1 MLLELPLHMGRESC
15 HSRPIIFVKYY
26 MEKGR
31 HFLMSNQSII
41 LQPKYVGNFQCDG
54 SKCNAKCCGKWRIDI
69 DMETYKK
76 YQRIKNPAMRKKILS
91 SIQPSTIQTG
101 FQIKLN
107 NKDVCP
113 LLCEDN
119 LCYIQ
124 RNMGEDAL
132 SQTCKVYPRMV
143 QQIGNYQFRMLVMT
157 CPVAAEYALLSSNAM
172 ELQQISCEEETAAW
186 ELMAKNC
193 NMKDVP
199 NDLAAVHIM
208 MGGLAI
214 LQNTSY
220 TFEQR
225 LVILGLFLDRVEDC
239 QQDVEAVAGLIDYY
253 NSDAFQQEISGLWEN
268 WQYYPVAHHQF
279 MNGIITVLKQ
289 EKELLISSEHWQVMN
304 AYYNNV
310 SEERHHLVQERLGSV
325 LERYWQHEW
334 LFHAYPYSFSGDF
347 LHNYFSYLIAYELC
361 QLVIHSTYALDNA
374 WAERNI
380 LDVLG
385 EFSKSFDHKRDFSKA
400 LVKETDIFEKEPLK
414 LMQVLLRLK

>member
-1 MLLELPLHMGRESC
+1 MNN
-15 HSRPIIFVKYY
+15 
-26 MEKGR
+26 EK
-31 HFLMSNQSII
+31 II
-41 LQPKYVGNFQCDG
+41 LQPKYVADFQCDG

-69 DMETYKK
+69 DMDTYKK

-107 NKDVCP
+107 DKAVCP

-124 RNMGEDAL
+124 RNMGEGAL

-143 QQIGNYQFRMLVMT
+143 QQIGNYQFRMLAMT
-157 CPVAAEYALLSSNAM
+157 CPVAAESALLSPNAM
-172 ELQQISCEEETAAW
+172 ELQQISCEEDTSAW
-186 ELMAKNC
+186 KLIAKNC
-193 NMKDVP
+193 NMKNVP
-199 NDLAAVHIM
+199 NDLVAVHIM

-225 LVILGLFLDRVEDC
+225 LVILGLFLDKVEDC
-239 QQDVEAVAGLIDYY
+239 QKDVEVVAGLIDYY
-253 NSDAFQQEISGLWEN
+253 NSDAFQQEISNLWEN

-304 AYYNNV
+304 DYYNNV
-310 SEERHHLVQERLGSV
+310 YEERHHLVQERLGSV

-334 LFHAYPYSFSGDF
+334 LFHAYPYSFSGGF
-347 LHNYFSYLIAYELC
+347 LHNYFSYLIAYEMC
-361 QLVIHSTYALDNA
+361 QLLIYSAYALDEGWEEN
-374 WAERNI
+374 NI

-385 EFSKSFDHKRDFSKA
+385 MFSKILDHRRDFSKA
-400 LVKETDIFEKEPLK
+400 LVKETEIFEKEPLK
-414 LMQVLLRLK
+414 LMQVLLRLQ

>member
-1 MLLELPLHMGRESC
+1 
-15 HSRPIIFVKYY
+15 
-26 MEKGR
+26 
-31 HFLMSNQSII
+31 MSNQSII

-91 SIQPSTIQTG
+91 SIQPSNIQTG

-107 NKDVCP
+107 NKAVCP

-143 QQIGNYQFRMLVMT
+143 QQIGNYQFRMLAMT
-157 CPVAAEYALLSSNAM
+157 CPVAAEYALLSPNAM
-172 ELQQISCEEETAAW
+172 ELQQISCEEDTSAW
-186 ELMAKNC
+186 KLIAKNC
-193 NMKDVP
+193 NMKNVP
-199 NDLAAVHIM
+199 NDLAAVHIT

-225 LVILGLFLDRVEDC
+225 LVILGLFLDKVEDC
-239 QQDVEAVAGLIDYY
+239 QRDVEAVAGLIDYY
-253 NSDAFQQEISGLWEN
+253 NSDAFQQEISNLWEN

-304 AYYNNV
+304 DYYNNV
-310 SEERHHLVQERLGSV
+310 SEK
-325 LERYWQHEW
+325 
-334 LFHAYPYSFSGDF
+334 ASFGARAF
-347 LHNYFSYLIAYELC
+347 GKCFR
-361 QLVIHSTYALDNA
+361 T
-374 WAERNI
+374 I
-380 LDVLG
+380 L
-385 EFSKSFDHKRDFSKA
+385 A
-400 LVKETDIFEKEPLK
+400 A
-414 LMQVLLRLK
+414 

>member
-1 MLLELPLHMGRESC
+1 MD
-15 HSRPIIFVKYY
+15 
-26 MEKGR
+26 
-31 HFLMSNQSII
+31 NQTVI
-41 LQPKYVGNFQCDG
+41 LQPKYVADFQCDG

-107 NKDVCP
+107 NKGVCP

-143 QQIGNYQFRMLVMT
+143 QQIGNYQFRMLAMT
-157 CPVAAEYALLSSNAM
+157 CPVAAEYALLSPNAM
-172 ELQQISCEEETAAW
+172 ELQQISCEEDTYAW
-186 ELMAKNC
+186 KLMAKNC
-193 NMKDVP
+193 NMKNVP

-225 LVILGLFLDRVEDC
+225 LVLLGLFLDRVEDC
-239 QQDVEAVAGLIDYY
+239 QQDVEAVSGLIEYY
-253 NSDAFQQEISGLWEN
+253 NSDVFQQEISNMWEN

-279 MNGIITVLKQ
+279 MNGIITVLRQ

-304 AYYNNV
+304 DYYNNV
-310 SEERHHLVQERLGSV
+310 YEERHHFVQERLGSV
-325 LERYWQHEW
+325 LERYWQNEW
-334 LFHAYPYSFSGDF
+334 LFHAYPYSFSGGF

-400 LVKETDIFEKEPLK
+400 LVKETEIFEKEPLK

>member
-1 MLLELPLHMGRESC
+1 
-15 HSRPIIFVKYY
+15 
-26 MEKGR
+26 
-31 HFLMSNQSII
+31 MSNQSII

-91 SIQPSTIQTG
+91 SIQPSNIQTG
-101 FQIKLN
+101 FQIELN
-107 NKDVCP
+107 NKGVCP

-124 RNMGEDAL
+124 HNMGEDAL

-143 QQIGNYQFRMLVMT
+143 QQIGNYQFRMLAMT
-157 CPVAAEYALLSSNAM
+157 CPVATEYALLSPNAM
-172 ELQQISCEEETAAW
+172 ELQQISCEEDTSAW
-186 ELMAKNC
+186 KLMAKNC
-193 NMKDVP
+193 NMKNVP
-199 NDLAAVHIM
+199 NDLVAVHIM

-239 QQDVEAVAGLIDYY
+239 QKDVEAVAGLIDYY
-253 NSDAFQQEISGLWEN
+253 NSDAFQQEISNLWEN

-304 AYYNNV
+304 DYYNNV
-310 SEERHHLVQERLGSV
+310 SEERYHLVQERLGSV

-334 LFHAYPYSFSGDF
+334 LFHAYPYSFSGGF

-361 QLVIHSTYALDNA
+361 QLVIYSTYSLDNA

-400 LVKETDIFEKEPLK
+400 LVKETAYFEREPLK

>member
-1 MLLELPLHMGRESC
+1 
-15 HSRPIIFVKYY
+15 
-26 MEKGR
+26 
-31 HFLMSNQSII
+31 MSNQSII
-41 LQPKYVGNFQCDG
+41 LQPKYVADFRCDG

-101 FQIKLN
+101 FQIELN
-107 NKDVCP
+107 NKGVCP

-124 RNMGEDAL
+124 CNMGEGAL

-143 QQIGNYQFRMLVMT
+143 QQIGNYQFRMLAMT
-157 CPVAAEYALLSSNAM
+157 CPVAAEYALLSPNAM
-172 ELQQISCEEETAAW
+172 ELQQISCEEDTYAW
-186 ELMAKNC
+186 KLMAKNC
-193 NMKDVP
+193 NMKNVP

-225 LVILGLFLDRVEDC
+225 LVLLGLFLDRVEDC
-239 QQDVEAVAGLIDYY
+239 QQDVEAVSGLIEYY
-253 NSDAFQQEISGLWEN
+253 NSDVFQQEISNLWEN

-279 MNGIITVLKQ
+279 MNGIITVLRQ

-304 AYYNNV
+304 DYYNNV
-310 SEERHHLVQERLGSV
+310 YEERHHFVQERLGSV
-325 LERYWQHEW
+325 LERYWQNEW
-334 LFHAYPYSFSGDF
+334 LFHAYPYSFSGGF

-374 WAERNI
+374 WDERNI

-385 EFSKSFDHKRDFSKA
+385 KFSKSFDHKRDFSKA
-400 LVKETDIFEKEPLK
+400 LVKETEVFEREPLK
-414 LMQVLLRLK
+414 LMQVLLRLQ

>member
-1 MLLELPLHMGRESC
+1 M
-15 HSRPIIFVKYY
+15 
-26 MEKGR
+26 
-31 HFLMSNQSII
+31 II
-41 LQPKYVGNFQCDG
+41 LQPKYVVDFQCDG

-101 FQIKLN
+101 FQIELN
-107 NKDVCP
+107 NKGVCP

-143 QQIGNYQFRMLVMT
+143 QQIGNYQFRMLAMT
-157 CPVAAEYALLSSNAM
+157 CPVAAEYALLSPNAM
-172 ELQQISCEEETAAW
+172 ELQQISCEEEISAQKLTAKACN
-186 ELMAKNC
+186 AKNAT
-193 NMKDVP
+193 

-225 LVILGLFLDRVEDC
+225 LVILGLFLDKVEDC

-268 WQYYPVAHHQF
+268 QQYYPVAHHQF

-304 AYYNNV
+304 DYYNNV
-310 SEERHHLVQERLGSV
+310 SEERYHLVQERLGSV

-334 LFHAYPYSFSGDF
+334 LFHVFPYSFSGGF
-347 LHNYFSYLIAYELC
+347 LHNYFSYLIAYEMY
-361 QLVIHSTYALDNA
+361 QLVIYSTYSSDNA
-374 WAERNI
+374 WEEKNI

-400 LVKETDIFEKEPLK
+400 LVKETAYFEREPIK
-414 LMQVLLRLK
+414 LMQVLLRLKYA

>member
-1 MLLELPLHMGRESC
+1 
-15 HSRPIIFVKYY
+15 
-26 MEKGR
+26 
-31 HFLMSNQSII
+31 MSNQSII

-91 SIQPSTIQTG
+91 SVQPSTIQTG
-101 FQIKLN
+101 FQIELN
-107 NKDVCP
+107 NKGVCP

-143 QQIGNYQFRMLVMT
+143 QQIGNYQFRMLAMT
-157 CPVAAEYALLSSNAM
+157 CPVAAEYALLSPNAM
-172 ELQQISCEEETAAW
+172 ELQQISCEEDTSAW
-186 ELMAKNC
+186 KLMAKNC
-193 NMKDVP
+193 NMKNVP

-225 LVILGLFLDRVEDC
+225 LVILGLFLDKVEDC
-239 QQDVEAVAGLIDYY
+239 QKDVEAVAGLIDYY
-253 NSDAFQQEISGLWEN
+253 NSEAFQQEISNLWEN

-304 AYYNNV
+304 DYYNNAYD
-310 SEERHHLVQERLGSV
+310 ERHHLVQERLGSV

-334 LFHAYPYSFSGDF
+334 LFHVYPYSFSGGF
-347 LHNYFSYLIAYELC
+347 LHNYFSYLIAYEMC

-400 LVKETDIFEKEPLK
+400 LVKETAYFEQEPLK

>member
-1 MLLELPLHMGRESC
+1 
-15 HSRPIIFVKYY
+15 
-26 MEKGR
+26 
-31 HFLMSNQSII
+31 MSNKDIII
-41 LQPKYVGNFQCDG
+41 LQPKYVADFQCDG

-101 FQIKLN
+101 FQIELN
-107 NKDVCP
+107 NKGVCP

-143 QQIGNYQFRMLVMT
+143 QQIGNYQFRMLAMT
-157 CPVAAEYALLSSNAM
+157 CPVAAEYALLSPNAM
-172 ELQQISCEEETAAW
+172 ELQQISCEEDTSAW
-186 ELMAKNC
+186 KLMAKNC
-193 NMKDVP
+193 NMKNVP

-239 QQDVEAVAGLIDYY
+239 QQNVEAVAGLIDYY
-253 NSDAFQQEISGLWEN
+253 NSDVFQQEISNLWEN

-304 AYYNNV
+304 DYYNNV
-310 SEERHHLVQERLGSV
+310 YEERHYLVQERLGSV

-334 LFHAYPYSFSGDF
+334 LFHAYPYSFSGGF

-361 QLVIHSTYALDNA
+361 QLVIYSTYSLDNA

-400 LVKETDIFEKEPLK
+400 LVKETEIFEKEPLK

>member
-1 MLLELPLHMGRESC
+1 MKVS
-15 HSRPIIFVKYY
+15 S
-26 MEKGR
+26 EK
-31 HFLMSNQSII
+31 II
-41 LQPKYVGNFQCDG
+41 LQPKYVADFQCDG

-101 FQIKLN
+101 FQIELD
-107 NKDVCP
+107 NKGVCP

-124 RNMGEDAL
+124 RNMGEGAL

-143 QQIGNYQFRMLVMT
+143 QQIGNYQFRMLAMT
-157 CPVAAEYALLSSNAM
+157 CPVAAEYALLSTNAM
-172 ELQQISCEEETAAW
+172 ELQQISCEEDTSAW
-186 ELMAKNC
+186 KLIAKNC
-193 NMKDVP
+193 NMKNVP

-225 LVILGLFLDRVEDC
+225 LVILGLFLDKVEDC

-253 NSDAFQQEISGLWEN
+253 NSDAFQQEISNLWEN

-304 AYYNNV
+304 DYYNNV
-310 SEERHHLVQERLGSV
+310 YEERHHLVQERLGSV

-334 LFHAYPYSFSGDF
+334 LFHAYPYSFSGGF

-361 QLVIHSTYALDNA
+361 QLVIYSTYALDNA

-400 LVKETDIFEKEPLK
+400 LVKETEIFEKEPLK
-414 LMQVLLRLK
+414 LMQVLLRLQ

>member
-1 MLLELPLHMGRESC
+1 MNN
-15 HSRPIIFVKYY
+15 
-26 MEKGR
+26 EK
-31 HFLMSNQSII
+31 II
-41 LQPKYVGNFQCDG
+41 LQPKYVADFQCDG
-54 SKCNAKCCGKWRIDI
+54 SKCNAKCCGRWRIDI

-91 SIQPSTIQTG
+91 SIQPSTIQIG
-101 FQIKLN
+101 FQIELN
-107 NKDVCP
+107 NKGVCP

-143 QQIGNYQFRMLVMT
+143 QQIGNYQFRMLAMT
-157 CPVAAEYALLSSNAM
+157 CPVAAEYALLSPNAM
-172 ELQQISCEEETAAW
+172 ELQQISCEEDTSAW
-186 ELMAKNC
+186 KLIAKNC
-193 NMKDVP
+193 NMKNVP

-225 LVILGLFLDRVEDC
+225 LVILGLFLDKVEDC

-253 NSDAFQQEISGLWEN
+253 NSDAFQQEISNLWEN

-304 AYYNNV
+304 DYYNNV
-310 SEERHHLVQERLGSV
+310 YEERHHLVQERLGSV

-334 LFHAYPYSFSGDF
+334 LFHAYPYSFSGGF

-385 EFSKSFDHKRDFSKA
+385 EFSKSFDHRRDFSKA
-400 LVKETDIFEKEPLK
+400 LVKETEIFEKEPLK
-414 LMQVLLRLK
+414 LMRVLLRLK

>member
-1 MLLELPLHMGRESC
+1 MNN
-15 HSRPIIFVKYY
+15 
-26 MEKGR
+26 EK
-31 HFLMSNQSII
+31 II
-41 LQPKYVGNFQCDG
+41 LQPKYVADFQCDG
-54 SKCNAKCCGKWRIDI
+54 SKCNAKCCGRWRIDI

-91 SIQPSTIQTG
+91 SIQPSTIQIG
-101 FQIKLN
+101 FQIELN
-107 NKDVCP
+107 NKGVCP

-143 QQIGNYQFRMLVMT
+143 QQIGNYQFRMLAMT
-157 CPVAAEYALLSSNAM
+157 CPVAAEYALLSPNAM
-172 ELQQISCEEETAAW
+172 ELQQISCEEDTSAW
-186 ELMAKNC
+186 KLIAKNC
-193 NMKDVP
+193 NMKNVP

-225 LVILGLFLDRVEDC
+225 LVILGLFLDKVEDC

-253 NSDAFQQEISGLWEN
+253 NSDAFQQEISNLWEN

-304 AYYNNV
+304 DYYNNV
-310 SEERHHLVQERLGSV
+310 YEERHHLVQERLGSV

-334 LFHAYPYSFSGDF
+334 LFHAYPYSFSGGF
-347 LHNYFSYLIAYELC
+347 LHNYFSYLIAYEMC
-361 QLVIHSTYALDNA
+361 QLLIYSAYALDEGWEEN
-374 WAERNI
+374 NI

-385 EFSKSFDHKRDFSKA
+385 MFSKILDHRRDFSKA
-400 LVKETDIFEKEPLK
+400 LVKETEIFEKEPLK
-414 LMQVLLRLK
+414 LMQVLLRLQ

>member
-1 MLLELPLHMGRESC
+1 
-15 HSRPIIFVKYY
+15 
-26 MEKGR
+26 
-31 HFLMSNQSII
+31 MSNQSII

-91 SIQPSTIQTG
+91 GIQPSTIQTG
-101 FQIKLN
+101 FQIELN
-107 NKDVCP
+107 NKGVCP

-143 QQIGNYQFRMLVMT
+143 QQIGNYQFRMLAMT

-172 ELQQISCEEETAAW
+172 ELQQISCEEETSAW
-186 ELMAKNC
+186 KLIAKNC
-193 NMKDVP
+193 NMKNVP

-239 QQDVEAVAGLIDYY
+239 QQNVEAVAGLIDYY
-253 NSDAFQQEISGLWEN
+253 NSDTFQQEISNLWEN

-304 AYYNNV
+304 DYYNNV
-310 SEERHHLVQERLGSV
+310 YEERHHLVQERLGSV

-334 LFHAYPYSFSGDF
+334 LFHAYPYSFSGGF

-361 QLVIHSTYALDNA
+361 QLVIYSTYSLDNA

-385 EFSKSFDHKRDFSKA
+385 EFSKAFDHKRDFSKA
-400 LVKETDIFEKEPLK
+400 LVKETEIFEKEPLK

>member
-1 MLLELPLHMGRESC
+1 
-15 HSRPIIFVKYY
+15 

-41 LQPKYVGNFQCDG
+41 LQPKYVADFRCDG

-107 NKDVCP
+107 NKGVCP

-119 LCYIQ
+119 LCFIQ
-124 RNMGEDAL
+124 RNMGEEAL

-143 QQIGNYQFRMLVMT
+143 QQIGNYQFRMLAMT
-157 CPVAAEYALLSSNAM
+157 CPVAAEYALLSPNAM
-172 ELQQISCEEETAAW
+172 ELQQISCEEDTYAW
-186 ELMAKNC
+186 KLMAKNC
-193 NMKDVP
+193 NMKNVP

-225 LVILGLFLDRVEDC
+225 LVLLGLFLDRVEDC
-239 QQDVEAVAGLIDYY
+239 QQDVEAVSGLIEYY
-253 NSDAFQQEISGLWEN
+253 NSDVFQQEISNLWEN

-279 MNGIITVLKQ
+279 MNGIITVLRQ

-304 AYYNNV
+304 DYYNNV
-310 SEERHHLVQERLGSV
+310 YEERHHLVQERLGSV

-334 LFHAYPYSFSGDF
+334 LFHVFPYSFSGGF
-347 LHNYFSYLIAYELC
+347 LHNYFSYLIAYEMC
-361 QLVIHSTYALDNA
+361 QLVIYSTYSSDNA
-374 WAERNI
+374 WEEKNI

-400 LVKETDIFEKEPLK
+400 LVKETAYFEREPIK

>member
-1 MLLELPLHMGRESC
+1 
-15 HSRPIIFVKYY
+15 
-26 MEKGR
+26 
-31 HFLMSNQSII
+31 MSNQSII

-91 SIQPSTIQTG
+91 GIQPSTIQTG
-101 FQIKLN
+101 FQIELN
-107 NKDVCP
+107 NKGVCP

-143 QQIGNYQFRMLVMT
+143 QQIGNYQFRMLAMT

-172 ELQQISCEEETAAW
+172 ELQQISCEEETSAW
-186 ELMAKNC
+186 KLIAKNC
-193 NMKDVP
+193 NMKNVP

-239 QQDVEAVAGLIDYY
+239 QQNVEAVAGLIDYY
-253 NSDAFQQEISGLWEN
+253 NSDTFQQEISNLWEN

-304 AYYNNV
+304 DYYNNV
-310 SEERHHLVQERLGSV
+310 YEERHHLVQERLGSV

-334 LFHAYPYSFSGDF
+334 LFHAYPYSFNGGF

-361 QLVIHSTYALDNA
+361 QLVIYSTYSLDNA

-400 LVKETDIFEKEPLK
+400 LVKETEIFESEPLK

>member
-1 MLLELPLHMGRESC
+1 
-15 HSRPIIFVKYY
+15 
-26 MEKGR
+26 
-31 HFLMSNQSII
+31 MSNQSII

-107 NKDVCP
+107 NKAVCP

-119 LCYIQ
+119 LCFIQ

-143 QQIGNYQFRMLVMT
+143 QQIGNYQFRMLAMT
-157 CPVAAEYALLSSNAM
+157 CPVAAEYALLSPNAM
-172 ELQQISCEEETAAW
+172 ELQQISCEEDTSAW
-186 ELMAKNC
+186 KLIAKNC
-193 NMKDVP
+193 NMKNVP
-199 NDLAAVHIM
+199 NDLSAVHIM

-225 LVILGLFLDRVEDC
+225 LVILGLFLDKVEDC

-253 NSDAFQQEISGLWEN
+253 NSDTFQQEISNLWEN

-304 AYYNNV
+304 DYYNNV
-310 SEERHHLVQERLGSV
+310 SEERYHLVQERLGSV

-334 LFHAYPYSFSGDF
+334 LFHAYPYSFSGGF

-400 LVKETDIFEKEPLK
+400 LVKETAYFEQEPLK

>member
-1 MLLELPLHMGRESC
+1 MNN
-15 HSRPIIFVKYY
+15 
-26 MEKGR
+26 EK
-31 HFLMSNQSII
+31 II
-41 LQPKYVGNFQCDG
+41 LQPKYVADFQCDG

-69 DMETYKK
+69 DMDTYKK

-107 NKDVCP
+107 NKAVCP
-113 LLCEDN
+113 LLCEGN

-124 RNMGEDAL
+124 RNMGEGAL

-143 QQIGNYQFRMLVMT
+143 QQIGNYQFRMLAMT
-157 CPVAAEYALLSSNAM
+157 CPVAAESALLSPNAM
-172 ELQQISCEEETAAW
+172 ELQQISCEEDTSAW
-186 ELMAKNC
+186 KLIAKNC
-193 NMKDVP
+193 NMKNVP
-199 NDLAAVHIM
+199 NDLVAVHIM

-225 LVILGLFLDRVEDC
+225 LVILGLFLDKVEDC
-239 QQDVEAVAGLIDYY
+239 QKDVEVVAGLIDYY
-253 NSDAFQQEISGLWEN
+253 NSDAFQQEISNLWEN

-304 AYYNNV
+304 DYYNNV
-310 SEERHHLVQERLGSV
+310 YEERHHLVQERLGSV

-334 LFHAYPYSFSGDF
+334 LFHAYPYSFSGGF
-347 LHNYFSYLIAYELC
+347 LHNYFSYLIAYEMC
-361 QLVIHSTYALDNA
+361 QLLIYSAYALDEGWEEN
-374 WAERNI
+374 NI

-385 EFSKSFDHKRDFSKA
+385 MFSKILDHRRDFSKA
-400 LVKETDIFEKEPLK
+400 LVKETEIFEKEPLK
-414 LMQVLLRLK
+414 LMQVLLRLQ

>member
-1 MLLELPLHMGRESC
+1 
-15 HSRPIIFVKYY
+15 
-26 MEKGR
+26 ME
-31 HFLMSNQSII
+31 II
-41 LQPKYVGNFQCDG
+41 LQPKYVCDFQCDG
-54 SKCNAKCCGKWRIDI
+54 SKCYAKCCGKWRIDI

-107 NKDVCP
+107 NKGVCP

-119 LCYIQ
+119 LCFIQ

-143 QQIGNYQFRMLVMT
+143 QQIGNYQFRMLAMT
-157 CPVAAEYALLSSNAM
+157 CPVAAEYALLSPNAM
-172 ELQQISCEEETAAW
+172 ELQQISCEEDTYAW
-186 ELMAKNC
+186 KLMAKNC
-193 NMKDVP
+193 NMKNVP

-225 LVILGLFLDRVEDC
+225 LVLLGLFLDRVEDC
-239 QQDVEAVAGLIDYY
+239 QQDVEAVSGLIEYY
-253 NSDAFQQEISGLWEN
+253 NSDVFQQEISNLWEN

-304 AYYNNV
+304 DYYNNV
-310 SEERHHLVQERLGSV
+310 YEERHHFVQERLGSV

-334 LFHAYPYSFSGDF
+334 LFHAYPYSFSGGF

-374 WAERNI
+374 WAEKNI

-400 LVKETDIFEKEPLK
+400 LVKETEVFEREPLK
-414 LMQVLLRLK
+414 LMQVLLRLQ

>member
-1 MLLELPLHMGRESC
+1 
-15 HSRPIIFVKYY
+15 
-26 MEKGR
+26 
-31 HFLMSNQSII
+31 MSDNTII
-41 LQPKYVGNFQCDG
+41 LQPKYVADFQCDG

-107 NKDVCP
+107 NKAVCP

-119 LCYIQ
+119 LCFIQ
-124 RNMGEDAL
+124 RNMGEEAL

-143 QQIGNYQFRMLVMT
+143 QQIGNYQFRMLAMT
-157 CPVAAEYALLSSNAM
+157 CPVAAEYALLSPNAM
-172 ELQQISCEEETAAW
+172 ELQQISCEEDTSAW
-186 ELMAKNC
+186 KLMAKNC

-225 LVILGLFLDRVEDC
+225 LVLLGLFLDRVEDC
-239 QQDVEAVAGLIDYY
+239 QQDVEAVSGLIEYY
-253 NSDAFQQEISGLWEN
+253 NSDVFQQEISNLWEN

-279 MNGIITVLKQ
+279 MNGSIPVLRQ

-304 AYYNNV
+304 DYYNNV
-310 SEERHHLVQERLGSV
+310 YEERHHFVQERLGSV

-334 LFHAYPYSFSGDF
+334 LFHVFPYSFSGVF
-347 LHNYFSYLIAYELC
+347 LHNYFSYLIAYEMC
-361 QLVIHSTYALDNA
+361 QLVIYSTYSSDNA
-374 WAERNI
+374 WEEKNI

-400 LVKETDIFEKEPLK
+400 LVKETAYFEREPIK

>member
-1 MLLELPLHMGRESC
+1 
-15 HSRPIIFVKYY
+15 
-26 MEKGR
+26 
-31 HFLMSNQSII
+31 MSNHDKII
-41 LQPKYVGNFQCDG
+41 LQPKYVADFQCDG
-54 SKCNAKCCGKWRIDI
+54 SKCNAKCCRNSWRIDI

-101 FQIKLN
+101 FQIELN
-107 NKDVCP
+107 NKGVCP

-143 QQIGNYQFRMLVMT
+143 QQIGNYQFRMLAMT
-157 CPVAAEYALLSSNAM
+157 CPVAAEYALLSPNAM
-172 ELQQISCEEETAAW
+172 ELQQISCEEDTSAW
-186 ELMAKNC
+186 KLIAKNC
-193 NMKDVP
+193 NMKNVP

-225 LVILGLFLDRVEDC
+225 LVILGLFLDKVEDC
-239 QQDVEAVAGLIDYY
+239 QKDVEAVAGLIDYY
-253 NSDAFQQEISGLWEN
+253 NSDAFQQEISNLWEN

-304 AYYNNV
+304 DYYNNV
-310 SEERHHLVQERLGSV
+310 YEERHHLVQERLGSV

-334 LFHAYPYSFSGDF
+334 LFHAYPYSFSGGF

-361 QLVIHSTYALDNA
+361 RLVIYSTYSLDNA

-400 LVKETDIFEKEPLK
+400 LVKETEIFESEPLK